1 MYTSKI
7 LLLIFIF
14 LTVWQGMNISFRL
27 IRNLRIA
34 QLQLVIFTIGI
45 VGIIAYYYMK

>member
-14 LTVWQGMNISFRL
+14 LTVWQGINISFRF
-27 IRNLRIA
+27 IRNLYIA

-45 VGIIAYYYMK
+45 VGIIAYYYIK